1 MLVAC
6 SLCSQDLE
14 LLADG
19 DLTVIGDRGA
29 TLSGGQ
35 KARVNL
41 ARLVFLLFL
50 KCTNSQTLVTEVNAL
65 KTVWCWLFF
74 KPCRAVYQDADI
86 YLLDDPL
93 SAVDAEV
100 GRHLFE
106 KYVVALFL
114 FKIPLISFNL

>member
-1 MLVAC
+1 LLSVL
-6 SLCSQDLE
+6 SHSQDLE
-14 LLADG
+14 LLENG

-41 ARLVFLLFL
+41 ARLVILLFL
-50 KCTNSQTLVTEVNAL
+50 KFTTCQASVTKVNKL
-65 KTVWCWLFF
+65 KTLWYWLFF
-74 KPCRAVYQDADI
+74 KHCRAVYQDADI

-106 KYVVALFL
+106 KYVIALFSI
-114 FKIPLISFNL
+114 KIEFLSSDSM